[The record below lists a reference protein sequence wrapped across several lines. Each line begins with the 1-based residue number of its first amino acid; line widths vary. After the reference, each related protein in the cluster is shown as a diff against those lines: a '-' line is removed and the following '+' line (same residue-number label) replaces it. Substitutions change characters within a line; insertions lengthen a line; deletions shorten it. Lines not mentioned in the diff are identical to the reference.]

1 MIRGGCLATSLP
13 ENVDLK
19 QILLIFSQQENDGVN
34 FLKQEYDEQKNNLK
48 YFPIILFPNMQI
60 LNKNM
65 GSGRHSLILE
75 VELEM
80 DHFRYYTDNFLGAES
95 VAPKPVE

>member
-19 QILLIFSQQENDGVN
+19 QILLIFSQQQNDGVN
-34 FLKQEYDEQKNNLK
+34 FLKQEYDEQKNILK
-48 YFPIILFPNMQI
+48 YFPIILFPSMQI

-65 GSGRHSLILE
+65 GSGRHSLIWRWNWKWTIFGTAL
-75 VELEM
+75 
-80 DHFRYYTDNFLGAES
+80 TIFL
-95 VAPKPVE
+95 VQKV